1 MEKRAI
7 SYKIAP
13 MIEPKSLS
21 VVFPV
26 CLLALGIFSV
36 RLSWPVVGWKLG
48 RWTRRISVLLFLSSL
63 NFVVGPSGSAQIP
76 AKKNVFILNQVG
88 LSHALTNVM
97 SQELLNGVRDTP
109 SRHIEFYSE
118 SFDMLSFPDRLTPK
132 DLSESIL
139 KQYGSQK
146 FDVVVAV
153 GPDTIRFLGAYAK
166 SLFPDVP
173 VVICGSS
180 ADQAGQ
186 PTLDSR
192 FTGTWQQ
199 LEPRKTLE
207 VALRLFPGT
216 RHVFVVGGTSAFD
229 RTAMSLTKDSFSS
242 FATNT
247 EIAYLTDMAMGELL
261 EKLHNLPD
269 HSVVLYVSFF
279 QDSAGN
285 RFLNATK
292 ALPMVASAAAGPVF
306 GMSDT
311 YLGHGIVGGDLM
323 SYQQQGKVTARIVSE
338 LLDGKRVEEIPI
350 ETLSS
355 VYMFDWNELTR
366 WHIPESKL
374 PPSSMVL
381 FRVPSLWDRTKW
393 IWATAFLI
401 ILGLSVLAIYLQH
414 SRKRLVL
421 AEERQRNLSGMLID
435 AEEKERSRVAS
446 ELHDDF
452 SQRLALIALKLDSV
466 AETVSPLSK
475 EADGQIHEILD
486 SVTEVGT
493 DLHTLS
499 HRLHSSTLES
509 LGLVPALSALCKEFT
524 AQQGVEVEFAA
535 DGAPRSVHPESAL
548 CIFRIVQEGLRNLK
562 RHSGAQRGLVS
573 LRVDD
578 GKLRVCVLDHGCG
591 FDIEKLRHDQGLGIR
606 SMEERASFLGGEFK
620 IQSAP
625 GQGTTVNAWVP
636 LAPDCLGPEDS
647 GTLSD
652 R

>member
-1 MEKRAI
+1 
-7 SYKIAP
+7 
-13 MIEPKSLS
+13 MIEAKSPS
-21 VVFPV
+21 VVILV

-36 RLSWPVVGWKLG
+36 RSSRLVVGWRLG

-63 NFVVGPSGSAQIP
+63 NFLVAPTGSAQIP
-76 AKKNVFILNQVG
+76 AKKNVFVLNQVG
-88 LSHALTNVM
+88 VSHTLTNVV

-109 SRHIEFYSE
+109 SRHVEFYSE
-118 SFDMLSFPDRLTPK
+118 SFDMLSFPDRLTPQ

-153 GPDTIRFLGAYAK
+153 GPDTIRFLMTYAK

-186 PTLDSR
+186 PTLDST
-192 FTGTWQQ
+192 FTGTWLQ

-216 RHVFVVGGTSAFD
+216 RHVFVVGGASAFD
-229 RTAMSLTKDSFSS
+229 RTAMSLTKDSVGSL
-242 FATNT
+242 ATNT

-285 RFLNATK
+285 KFLNATK
-292 ALPMVASAAAGPVF
+292 ALPMVASAADGPVF
-306 GMSDT
+306 GLSDM

-323 SYQQQGKVTARIVSE
+323 GYQQQGKVTARIVSE
-338 LLDGKRVEEIPI
+338 LLDGKRVEEIPV
-350 ETLSS
+350 ETLAG

-366 WHIPESKL
+366 WRIPESKL
-374 PPSSMVL
+374 PPSSVVL

-393 IWATAFLI
+393 LWATAFLV

-421 AEERQRNLSGMLID
+421 AEERQRNLSGMLINLG
-435 AEEKERSRVAS
+435 ETERSRIAS

-452 SQRLALIALKLDSV
+452 SQRLAVIALKLDNV

-475 EADGQIHEILD
+475 EADGQIHQIVD
-486 SVTEVGT
+486 SVTDVGT

-499 HRLHSSTLES
+499 HRLHSSTLQS

-562 RHSGAQRGLVS
+562 RYSGAQRGLVS

-591 FDIEKLRHDQGLGIR
+591 FDLEKLRHDQGIGIR
-606 SMEERASFLGGEFK
+606 SMKERASFLGGEFE

-636 LAPDCLGPEDS
+636 LTPDGLWPEDS
-647 GTLSD
+647 GPLSE
-652 R
+652 RQ